1 MIAEVELL
9 IPSRVGVDKPEKKP
23 PRLGVV
29 EEELGTIM
37 STQIADNAKTVVD
50 KALASI
56 GDIATLPEITIK
68 IIQIVEDPKST
79 ARDLHDIIKND
90 PALSVKVLKVVN
102 SAFYGLP
109 GQVASVDRAIILLGL
124 SAVKNIAIAASIA
137 RLFKGRR
144 ISEHFSASDLWRHS
158 VGVAVVAA
166 DIAKAAPH
174 DVLVDEVFVAGM
186 IHDIGMMVER
196 QAYADAFANVVNR
209 CMDGKTNMLEAERK
223 LIGAD
228 HQAFGVG
235 LTTKWKFPRHLRAA
249 VGFHHNPE
257 ALSPEL
263 QNLATLIQLAD
274 VLCCQEKVGFYLTAA
289 DGQISQNTL
298 ERLKVTPQQVEEL
311 RVDLPQLVAD
321 AEVSLGA

>member
-1 MIAEVELL
+1 MAVA
-9 IPSRVGVDKPEKKP
+9 VADK
-23 PRLGVV
+23 
-29 EEELGTIM
+29 
-37 STQIADNAKTVVD
+37 AKAVVD
-50 KALASI
+50 DALKTL
-56 GDIATLPEITIK
+56 GDVATLPEVTIK

-79 ARDLHDIIKND
+79 ARDLHEVIKND

-158 VGVAVVAA
+158 VAVAVTAQ
-166 DIAKAAPH
+166 DIAKFSPH
-174 DVLVDEVFVAGM
+174 PVLPDEIFVAGI
-186 IHDIGMMVER
+186 IHDIGTMVQR
-196 QAYADAFANVVNR
+196 QACPDGFAEAVNR
-209 CMDGKTNMLEAERK
+209 CVATGTDFLECERQVM
-223 LIGAD
+223 GAD

-257 ALSPEL
+257 SLSVEL
-263 QNLATLIQLAD
+263 RNLATLVQTAD
-274 VLCCQEKVGFYLTAA
+274 ILCCQEKIGFYLTAQNA
-289 DGQISQNTL
+289 TITEEMLEQLGITPEQI
-298 ERLKVTPQQVEEL
+298 EEL
-311 RVDLPQLVAD
+311 RIALPEKVAD
-321 AEVSLGA
+321 AESVLAA